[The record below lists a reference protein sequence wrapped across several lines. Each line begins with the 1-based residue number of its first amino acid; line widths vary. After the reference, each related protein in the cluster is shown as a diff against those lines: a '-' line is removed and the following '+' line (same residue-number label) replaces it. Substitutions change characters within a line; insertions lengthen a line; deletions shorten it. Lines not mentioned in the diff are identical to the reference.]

1 MSSAD
6 PRLGMSYSSGDNTSS
21 TPISIPIPRSGRTVV
36 NNNASSSTIAS
47 YPRTTPSV
55 ATTGSG
61 YLPMGTSVTTEE
73 TLASSQ
79 SSHSPFRDNTLLQ
92 TNSIASNTNTS
103 HLISIN
109 DTVSSTV
116 EVLQSPTNPA
126 DEMASLRESIARPAY
141 DHTTRDE
148 TILGTTERDEPRVS
162 FAHDEN
168 LTRRDHY
175 PGHESATENDNDTCT
190 INNDD
195 DNDDADMLTNHEEQL
210 KFIRSHYRTK
220 LNAKSE
226 TEEIEEVEEELNIA
240 EFPTDKLLEMLTALL
255 NKIIKSNDQMEPYKD
270 KDKDEDH
277 DDDES
282 LTDSKLMSVKGTDKE
297 KYLKSILSFKGKHV
311 PQITLYQYFQRIQK
325 YCPTTNDVFLSLL
338 VYFDRISK
346 KCNSSDS
353 ESADTSPADQ
363 LFVMDSYNIHRLV
376 IAGVTVCT
384 KFFSDFFYSNSRYA
398 RVGGISLSE
407 LNHLEL
413 QFLVLCDFELLI
425 SVDKL
430 QRYANL
436 LLRFWNNQGV
446 DDSRSD
452 TTVSQD

>member
-1 MSSAD
+1 
-6 PRLGMSYSSGDNTSS
+6 
-21 TPISIPIPRSGRTVV
+21 
-36 NNNASSSTIAS
+36 
-47 YPRTTPSV
+47 
-55 ATTGSG
+55 
-61 YLPMGTSVTTEE
+61 
-73 TLASSQ
+73 
-79 SSHSPFRDNTLLQ
+79 
-92 TNSIASNTNTS
+92 
-103 HLISIN
+103 
-109 DTVSSTV
+109 
-116 EVLQSPTNPA
+116 
-126 DEMASLRESIARPAY
+126 
-141 DHTTRDE
+141 
-148 TILGTTERDEPRVS
+148 
-162 FAHDEN
+162 
-168 LTRRDHY
+168 
-175 PGHESATENDNDTCT
+175 
-190 INNDD
+190 
-195 DNDDADMLTNHEEQL
+195 
-210 KFIRSHYRTK
+210 
-220 LNAKSE
+220 
-226 TEEIEEVEEELNIA
+226 
-240 EFPTDKLLEMLTALL
+240 
-255 NKIIKSNDQMEPYKD
+255 MEPYKD